1 MNRFAMSVILPL
13 AVLAC
18 VALLIV
24 TVGTLFLSLG
34 KNNAVL
40 AALGIVV
47 VVMVV
52 ASLLNL
58 RKSDAAEGGRSAGH

>member
-1 MNRFAMSVILPL
+1 MNRFAMTLILPL

-24 TVGTLFLSLG
+24 SVGTLFLALG
-34 KNNAVL
+34 KNAPF
-40 AALGIVV
+40 AALAIVV
-47 VVMVV
+47 VVMVI

-58 RKSDAAEGGRSAGH
+58 KKSDAAEGHHSAGH

>member
-18 VALLIV
+18 VALLIAS
-24 TVGTLFLSLG
+24 VGTLFLALG
-34 KNNAVL
+34 KNNAVF
-40 AALGIVV
+40 AALAFVV
-47 VVMVV
+47 VIMIV

-58 RKSDAAEGGRSAGH
+58 KKSDAAEGQHGGGR